1 MRVNTHDPRHIVME
15 PVVTDTVFHSTTLSP
30 SATSRFSR
38 FAAWLERSLH
48 NVAMALSIHRTLEEM
63 PDDVLKDLGLIRSE
77 IPFVAG
83 ELASRRCD
91 PRR

>member
-1 MRVNTHDPRHIVME
+1 ME
-15 PVVTDTVFHSTTLSP
+15 TIVTDAVFRSTTFASGA
-30 SATSRFSR
+30 SSRFRR
-38 FAAWLERSLH
+38 FAAWLECSLH
-48 NVAMALSIHRTLEEM
+48 NVTMALSIHRTLEEM
-63 PDDVLKDLGLIRSE
+63 PDDVLKDLGLVRSE

>member
-1 MRVNTHDPRHIVME
+1 ME
-15 PVVTDTVFHSTTLSP
+15 TIVTDAVFHSTTFTSGA
-30 SATSRFSR
+30 SSRFRR
-38 FAAWLERSLH
+38 FAAWLECSLH

-63 PDDVLKDLGLIRSE
+63 PDDVLKDLGLVRSE

>member
-1 MRVNTHDPRHIVME
+1 ME
-15 PVVTDTVFHSTTLSP
+15 TIVTDAVFRSTT
-30 SATSRFSR
+30 FSSGASSHFRR
-38 FAAWLERSLH
+38 FAAWFECSLH

-63 PDDVLKDLGLIRSE
+63 PDDVLKDLGLVRSE

>member
-1 MRVNTHDPRHIVME
+1 ME
-15 PVVTDTVFHSTTLSP
+15 TIVTDAVFRSTTFASG
-30 SATSRFSR
+30 ATSRFWR

-48 NVAMALSIHRTLEEM
+48 HVTMALSIHRTLEEL
-63 PDDVLKDLGLIRSE
+63 PDRVLKDLGLTRSE

-83 ELASRRCD
+83 DLASRRCD